1 VTATAPVAPVVATAP
16 AEPVPI
22 PDPAWLREART
33 SLSVN
38 SQLVLY
44 GNIRDRFLRPADG
57 GWQLPDVLEL
67 LWHALARDG
76 YPFLAVVDAVG
87 GVRVLPETAEARRAF
102 KDVTGRD
109 CTDGRP
115 KLPEIA
121 AILESVATA
130 QGRRAAVAVDYA
142 SRLTADPTKPE
153 EYDHFFAF
161 AERLSQNADL
171 VAVDGANPLY
181 NPVIWL
187 AQSDRDLPEWVTA
200 GNDSIRKIAVP
211 LPDLGSRLAAAG
223 WLVRALPGYEAAGT
237 EEREQLPHRLAEQTQ
252 GLTLT
257 STLKITRL
265 ARRLDLPD
273 ASVSRRVEEAVRCYR
288 VGVHDNP
295 WRQAD
300 LRARMVGAAD
310 AIGQRVS
317 GQSEAIRHSVDIM
330 VRSVLGLSGS
340 HVAGSASRP
349 RGVLFFAGP
358 TGVGK
363 TQLAKELTRRLFGDE
378 QAYIRFDMSEFTAEH
393 AADRLIGAPPGYVG
407 HDAGGELTNAIRE
420 RPFSLI
426 LFDEIEKAH
435 PRILDKFLQIL
446 DDGRLTDASGSTVY
460 FSESVLVF
468 TSNLGIST
476 MDERGTRRTTVTA
489 NTPRTELV
497 EGVRRAVRAHFVEQ
511 LNRPELL
518 NRFGDNIVVFNFIDR
533 AAARSIFDGLVEQ
546 IAGRVHREQRL
557 TLVLSRRARDE
568 LLAAA
573 TDDLGNGGRGIG
585 SVLESALVNPLAR
598 ELFERGLPPGAV
610 VTVESVSHRDGSWQ
624 VELSC

>member
-1 VTATAPVAPVVATAP
+1 MPAQAAAAPSADP
-16 AEPVPI
+16 EVPE
-22 PDPAWLREART
+22 PAWLRETRT
-33 SLSVN
+33 TLSIN

-44 GNIRDRFLRPADG
+44 GNIRDRFLRPAG
-57 GWQLPDVLEL
+57 AAWQLPDVLDV
-67 LWHALARDG
+67 LWSALERDG

-87 GVRVLPETAEARRAF
+87 GIRVLPSTPDAQRAF
-102 KDVTGRD
+102 KDLTGREA
-109 CTDGRP
+109 TDSRP
-115 KLPEIA
+115 KLTEVA
-121 AILESVATA
+121 AVLEAVVGARD
-130 QGRRAAVAVDYA
+130 RRAAVAVDYA

-161 AERLSQNADL
+161 AERLSQTAEL
-171 VAVDGANPLY
+171 VAIDGANPLF

-187 AQSDRDLPEWVTA
+187 ANSDRDLPEWLTA

-211 LPDLGSRLAAAG
+211 LPDLGTRSAAAG
-223 WLVRALPGYEAAGT
+223 WLAQTLPGYAESADD
-237 EEREQLPHRLAEQTQ
+237 ERDQLPSRLAEQTQ
-252 GLTLT
+252 GLTLL

-265 ARRLDLPD
+265 ARRLDLPE

-295 WRQAD
+295 WQQAD

-310 AIGQRVS
+310 AIGRRVS
-317 GQSEAIRHSVDIM
+317 GQQQAIRHSVDIL
-330 VRSVLGLSGS
+330 VRSVLGLSGA
-340 HVAGSASRP
+340 HAGGSASRP

-393 AADRLIGAPPGYVG
+393 AADRLVGAPPGYVG

-460 FSESVLVF
+460 FSEAVLVF
-468 TSNLGIST
+468 TSNLGVSET
-476 MDERGTRRTTVTA
+476 DER
-489 NTPRTELV
+489 
-497 EGVRRAVRAHFVEQ
+497 GVRRATVTSRMTRAELEDGVKRGIRNHFVSD

-533 AAARSIFDGLVEQ
+533 DSARTIFDGLVHEVAARLHQ
-546 IAGRVHREQRL
+546 EQRL
-557 TLVLSRRARDE
+557 DLTLAPLARE
-568 LLAAA
+568 QLLAAA
-573 TDDLGNGGRGIG
+573 TEDLGNGGRGIG

-598 ELFERGLPPGAV
+598 ELFERGPAAGGTV
-610 VTVESVSHRDGSWQ
+610 RVESVERDASGWQ
-624 VELSC
+624 VEITC